1 MTEQEEVRYKA
12 LTEMFN
18 SKGWKEYQEDL
29 ELELKNAINTATDQC
44 PDNSTWQMRRGLI
57 DTLRR
62 MRGYESWINIQMDAA
77 EEGDL
82 YAEV

>member
-1 MTEQEEVRYKA
+1 MTEQEEVRYKV
-12 LTEMFN
+12 LMEMFN

-29 ELELKNAINTATDQC
+29 ESELANAIDTATDQC
-44 PDNSTWQMRRGLI
+44 PTSDTWQMRRGMI

-77 EEGDL
+77 ENGDL